1 MYVSFL
7 LLPFPMTSGYVK
19 PYIVC
24 TLSVPILY
32 HPQKGLQTEPYKIK
46 NPKME
51 KVPKYTGLRR
61 SVQNHLETSLQSP
74 Q

>member
-1 MYVSFL
+1 MCF
-7 LLPFPMTSGYVK
+7 GCD
-19 PYIVC
+19 YISDSIVLKTAC

-46 NPKME
+46 NPKIE

>member
-1 MYVSFL
+1 MIKNKVNCLYPL
-7 LLPFPMTSGYVK
+7 
-19 PYIVC
+19 C
-24 TLSVPILY
+24 TNFVP
-32 HPQKGLQTEPYKIK
+32 PQKGLQTEPYKIK
-46 NPKME
+46 NPKIE

>member
-1 MYVSFL
+1 MCF
-7 LLPFPMTSGYVK
+7 GCD
-19 PYIVC
+19 YISDSIVLKTDC

-32 HPQKGLQTEPYKIK
+32 HPPKGLQTEPYKIK
-46 NPKME
+46 NPPIE

>member
-1 MYVSFL
+1 MCF
-7 LLPFPMTSGYVK
+7 GGD
-19 PYIVC
+19 YISDNIVLKTNC
-24 TLSVPILY
+24 TFSVPILY

-46 NPKME
+46 NPKIE